1 MWYCVRSSPQL
12 LKTDTLRF
20 MRTDLT
26 LPEAVEALTSVL
38 RPPRLETAP
47 LLEAWGRVLAH
58 SLASLVDHPSA
69 DDSALDGYA
78 VRLEETLNA
87 TPEAPVR
94 LRVVGE
100 VAAGSVRF
108 SSALEL
114 GQAVK
119 VFTGAPVPEG
129 SSGIVMV
136 EHTVRDGEL
145 VIVNRPGTPDIR
157 RKGQDLERGKMY
169 LELGTRLNGASLALA
184 AAMGHAQLPVLERP
198 RIAIL
203 STGDE
208 IFEPGEVLPEGGVYN
223 SNSYGL
229 AALLREIGAE
239 PIMLPKIEDGL
250 EPLKDALRK
259 AYNAHLVLT
268 IGGVSMGERDF
279 VRKLLETEGR
289 VDFWRLKIKPGG
301 PPLLGEFEGIPI
313 FGLPGNPV
321 SSLVVYHMVVKP
333 ALFKAWGIREPAYE
347 TVRAKAATPFKSAG
361 AKTGLWR
368 AHLEWREDHF
378 EVSAFSN
385 QSSQVLR
392 SLVQSNALA
401 IVPAQETRDVGEWL
415 EVIRL

>member
-1 MWYCVRSSPQL
+1 
-12 LKTDTLRF
+12 
-20 MRTDLT
+20 MRTELT
-26 LPEAVEALTSVL
+26 LDEAINAVAQVL
-38 RPPRLETAP
+38 PQPQLETAP
-47 LLEAWGRVLAH
+47 LLQAWNRVLAS

-78 VRLEETLNA
+78 VMLENTLSA
-87 TPEAPVR
+87 TFDNPVR
-94 LRVVGE
+94 LRVVAE
-100 VAAGSVRF
+100 VAAGASKYSGVLE
-108 SSALEL
+108 SA
-114 GQAVK
+114 QAVK
-119 VFTGAPVPEG
+119 VFTGALVPMG

-136 EHTVRDGEL
+136 EHTTRDGEF
-145 VIVNRPGTPDIR
+145 VIVQRPATADIR
-157 RKGQDLERGKMY
+157 RKAQDLERGRTY
-169 LELGTRLNGASLALA
+169 LEAGTRLNGSSLALA

-208 IFEPGEVLPEGGVYN
+208 IIEPGEPLPEGGVYN

-239 PIMLPKIEDGL
+239 PIVLPKIEDGL
-250 EPLKDALRK
+250 EPLKTALRS
-259 AYNAHLVLT
+259 ARGAHLVLT

-301 PPLLGEFEGIPI
+301 PPLLGEFDGIPV

-321 SSLVVYHMVVKP
+321 SSLVVYHVVVKP
-333 ALFKAWGIREPAYE
+333 ALFKRWGIGEPAYE
-347 TVRAKAATPFKSAG
+347 TVRARAATPFKSAG

-368 AHLEWREDHF
+368 ANLQWHGDHYQI
-378 EVSAFSN
+378 SAFSN

-401 IVPAQETRDVGEWL
+401 VVPAQETRDVGDWL